1 MRLPFQGQTNTTT
14 AASADEAGD
23 SAARSGRRAGVAGRM
38 PLIEAAA
45 GENMGVFSKQ
55 ISSITIQPSAPA
67 PIADPTAR
75 IDRWG
80 AMLTLFLT
88 GLLAVVIWRVSVLQ
102 LSPDPRLAMFVS
114 DHSSAQRVPA
124 IRGDLVDRRGRLLA
138 TTRFGSRAFVDPTRL
153 ADPPDETI
161 VRLAE
166 IVGEDPGP
174 MGERIV
180 SALMHNRTVL
190 EARLSAET
198 AGPQTD
204 EQARAKLVR
213 TIKTLFSGSSSTR
226 DRAGDGAGNGSGNG
240 AGNGAEN
247 GAGEENSGKP
257 LRLRRYVRVSGVLSD
272 EQLAAVKAL
281 ELPGVHVER
290 GPVRAYTPGDLA
302 ASLIGKVGV
311 DGTGLLGAEL
321 ANDARLIGTSGR
333 VRYIRDAWNRALWIE
348 VGDYVAADHG
358 SEVRLSIDIELQRIA
373 QEELEKGVATANA
386 AGGRLVMID
395 PASGE
400 ILAMVDIVREL
411 PDAVPFE
418 WVERGV
424 ASDRSADTDR
434 DRYITLK
441 ADPGRDVHP
450 ALGRNRCVEDVY
462 EPGSTLKSI
471 VWASVTELG
480 LVEPT
485 EVIDTEGGVW
495 RVPYGR
501 RVVRDVNEK
510 DELTWFDVLVHSSN
524 IGMVKGASRASFA
537 QLHDAVGRFGFGTR
551 TELPLPGETRGIV
564 TSLGNWNDW
573 TQTSVSFGYEIAVTP
588 VQMVR
593 AYAAFAR
600 TGDRAGTIPRS
611 LSLIAREQGHGT
623 VDVRVISPE
632 TARLT
637 REAMAQV
644 AQHLDETIKTFG
656 YGHQDWSYTLFGKSG
671 TAKVPLGK
679 APDGMR
685 APRGYK
691 GYFPRQ
697 YTTSFIAGA
706 PAEQPRIIVIVII
719 DDPGPDLVQ
728 RNRYYGSHVAG
739 PVVRKV
745 VERSLKYMGVEP
757 SPGMRSWDN

>member
-1 MRLPFQGQTNTTT
+1 MRLPFEERVNGR
-14 AASADEAGD
+14 AAARADEADKPASRRGQR
-23 SAARSGRRAGVAGRM
+23 ARASGRM
-38 PLIEAAA
+38 PLIDAAA
-45 GENMGVFSKQ
+45 GENMRVFSKQ
-55 ISSITIQPSAPA
+55 IRSITIQPSAPA

-80 AMLTLFLT
+80 AMLTLFIT
-88 GLLAVVIWRVSVLQ
+88 GLLGVVIWRVSVLQ
-102 LSPDPRLAMFVS
+102 LAPDPRLAMYVS
-114 DHSSAQRVPA
+114 DHSGAQRVPA

-180 SALMHNRTVL
+180 NALAYNREVL
-190 EARLSAET
+190 EAQLSAET

-204 EQARAKLVR
+204 EQARAKLVS
-213 TIKTLFSGSSSTR
+213 TIKRVFSGFSSSR
-226 DRAGDGAGNGSGNG
+226 DGSDEMAGD
-240 AGNGAEN
+240 
-247 GAGEENSGKP
+247 ENSEKP

-272 EQLAAVKAL
+272 EQIAAVKAL

-302 ASLIGKVGV
+302 ASLIGKVGI
-311 DGTGLLGAEL
+311 DGAGLLGAEL
-321 ANDARLIGTSGR
+321 ANDARLTGKSGR

-386 AGGRLVMID
+386 AGGRLVMLD

-400 ILAMVDIVREL
+400 ILAMVDIVRDL
-411 PDAVPFE
+411 PEAVPFE
-418 WVERGV
+418 WVDKGV
-424 ASDRSADTDR
+424 SSDRSADTDR

-480 LVEPT
+480 LVDPDEMF
-485 EVIDTEGGVW
+485 DTEGGAW

-501 RVVRDVNEK
+501 RVVKDVNNY
-510 DELTWFDVLVHSSN
+510 DALSWFDVLVHSSN

-537 QLHDAVGRFGFGTR
+537 ELHDAVRRFGFGTK
-551 TELPLPGETRGIV
+551 TDLTLPGETRGIV

-573 TQTSVSFGYEIAVTP
+573 THTSVSFGYEIAVTP

-611 LSLIAREQGHGT
+611 LSLIAHEQGQGP

-644 AQHLDETIKTFG
+644 ARNLDKTIETFG

-671 TAKVPLGK
+671 TAKIPLGK
-679 APDGMR
+679 APDGKR

-706 PAEQPRIIVIVII
+706 PAEHPRVIVIVII
-719 DDPGPDLVQ
+719 DDPGPDLVR